1 MILAGDVGGTKI
13 MLEAGDIRSGAWAP
27 VLSRRYESAQMS
39 FVDALGRF
47 LDEWKATRK
56 ASQRITAAA
65 FGAAGPSTGNRVQ
78 MTNRPWVVDGDVV
91 MNRFGIARARVVN
104 DLEASARGLELLPA
118 KELKTIQAGKAVEL
132 APRVVMGV
140 GTGLGVAYLIACG
153 KRYQAVPGEG
163 GHATFAPVTPTQ
175 VELVQAVRAKRGRAS
190 IEDIISGTGLSRIYE
205 FMSERGECGIP
216 PPDALLPERISRAAL
231 DGSDVMC
238 SSALDLF
245 VECIGS
251 VAGDHALNVMARGG
265 VFLTGGIV
273 AKILPRLKAEHF
285 RAAFCAKGAHSTI
298 LKRIPVKA
306 VTSERLPVLGAACFA
321 ADLGVRPLRGS

>member
-13 MLEAGDIRSGAWAP
+13 MLEAGDIRSGAWTP

-132 APRVVMGV
+132 APRAGSARS
-140 GTGLGVAYLIACG
+140 TACS
-153 KRYQAVPGEG
+153 RTARSSCNR
-163 GHATFAPVTPTQ
+163 PTRSC
-175 VELVQAVRAKRGRAS
+175 ARPTCR
-190 IEDIISGTGLSRIYE
+190 
-205 FMSERGECGIP
+205 
-216 PPDALLPERISRAAL
+216 
-231 DGSDVMC
+231 
-238 SSALDLF
+238 SSA
-245 VECIGS
+245 
-251 VAGDHALNVMARGG
+251 
-265 VFLTGGIV
+265 
-273 AKILPRLKAEHF
+273 
-285 RAAFCAKGAHSTI
+285 
-298 LKRIPVKA
+298 
-306 VTSERLPVLGAACFA
+306 
-321 ADLGVRPLRGS
+321 